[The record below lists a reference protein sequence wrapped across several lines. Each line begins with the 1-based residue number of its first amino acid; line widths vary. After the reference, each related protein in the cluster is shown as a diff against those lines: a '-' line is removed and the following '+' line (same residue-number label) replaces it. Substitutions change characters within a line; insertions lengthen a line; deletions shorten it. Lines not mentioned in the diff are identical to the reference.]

1 MNKNKKII
9 KMQVTEAD
17 KRLNTPAWQRYMQ
30 GDIRYEYKYLR
41 GFKND

>member
-17 KRLNTPAWQRYMQ
+17 KRLNTPAWLRYMQ

-41 GFKND
+41 GLKND

>member
-17 KRLNTPAWQRYMQ
+17 KKLNTPAWRRYMQ
-30 GDIRYEYKYLR
+30 GDTRYEYKYLK
-41 GFKND
+41 GYKNA